1 MFVQFVGGPSKI
13 KRGRVVMHFL
23 ICDKSLPMIIRLGMW
38 IRSDLGEFDGICI
51 QEIRDPGIYKK
62 QIDVDNQMAFVEIFE
77 AQAAEG

>member
-1 MFVQFVGGPSKI
+1 
-13 KRGRVVMHFL
+13 
-23 ICDKSLPMIIRLGMW
+23 MIIRLGMW